1 MQYSPDA
8 SQGQFPKKGKG
19 NVHYNSTAIKKK
31 KKAMGTKNVK
41 LHVQV
46 YVAGKWKV

>member
-1 MQYSPDA
+1 MKAHEWIERCMFPDA

-31 KKAMGTKNVK
+31 KKKKAMGTKK
-41 LHVQV
+41 C
-46 YVAGKWKV
+46 

>member
-1 MQYSPDA
+1 MQVRVS
-8 SQGQFPKKGKG
+8 SQRREKEM
-19 NVHYNSTAIKKK
+19 SITTAQPLKK